1 MAYPND
7 NGQTYV
13 AKVDNV
19 DEILADH
26 VNILQTETH
35 FKFPLSKS
43 L

>member
-26 VNILQTETH
+26 VNILQTERNVNSCE
-35 FKFPLSKS
+35 LSI
-43 L
+43 